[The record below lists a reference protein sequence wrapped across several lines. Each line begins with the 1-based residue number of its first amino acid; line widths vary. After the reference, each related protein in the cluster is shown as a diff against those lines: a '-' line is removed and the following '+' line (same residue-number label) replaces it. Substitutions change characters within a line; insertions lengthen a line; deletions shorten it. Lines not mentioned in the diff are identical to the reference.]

1 MTGGMGSEDG
11 CRGGAGVIDLVG
23 SLVLEGVVMASASPS
38 HVPAL
43 LETIAAEVSSQM
55 ERMMSAP
62 SADVSPIY
70 EAMRYSLAAGG
81 KRFRPALVVL
91 TARMLGADDGAAM
104 PAACAIEMIHTY
116 SLIHDDLPAMDNDDL
131 RRGRPTSHKV
141 FGEAMAILAGD
152 ALLTEAFVV
161 LSRGDERLPPERQI
175 RLVHELASAAGAC
188 GMASGQVADL
198 QAERDP
204 SCPFGVETIHR
215 LKTGRMIEAAVA
227 MGAIVAGAEAE
238 ELARLREYGRSVGL
252 AFQIADD
259 ILDTQASTDQMGK
272 TAGKDAAQG
281 KRTYVS
287 EFGLGEA
294 EARAQAELASALAA
308 LEPFGERSRAL
319 ADLARFCV
327 ERRA

>member
-1 MTGGMGSEDG
+1 
-11 CRGGAGVIDLVG
+11 
-23 SLVLEGVVMASASPS
+23 MATDSHR

-43 LETIAAEVSSQM
+43 LEAIGAQVSLHL
-55 ERMMSAP
+55 ERLLEPP
-62 SADVSPIY
+62 SADVAPIY
-70 EAMRYSLAAGG
+70 EAMRYSIAAGG
-81 KRFRPALVVL
+81 KRFRPALVLL
-91 TARMLGADDGAAM
+91 TARMLGADDAAAM

-161 LSRGDERLPPERQI
+161 LSRPNERLSADQQI
-175 RLVHELASAAGAC
+175 RVVHELAAAAGAC
-188 GMASGQVADL
+188 GMAGGQVADL
-198 QAERDP
+198 LAERDP

-227 MGAIVAGAEAE
+227 MGAIIGGAAADD
-238 ELARLREYGRSVGL
+238 LARLRDYGRSVGL

-259 ILDTQASTDQMGK
+259 ILDTQATTDQMGK

-287 EFGLGEA
+287 QFGLA
-294 EARAQAELASALAA
+294 EAKRRATDELALALAA
-308 LEPFGERSRAL
+308 LQPFGDRAQPL

-327 ERRA
+327 ERQA

>member
-1 MTGGMGSEDG
+1 
-11 CRGGAGVIDLVG
+11 
-23 SLVLEGVVMASASPS
+23 MAADSHS

-43 LETIAAEVSSQM
+43 LETIGAEVSSHL
-55 ERMMSAP
+55 ERLLEPP
-62 SADVSPIY
+62 SADVAPIY
-70 EAMRYSLAAGG
+70 EAMRYSIAAGG
-81 KRFRPALVVL
+81 KRFRPALVLL
-91 TARMLGADDGAAM
+91 TARMLGADDAAAM
-104 PAACAIEMIHTY
+104 PAACAIEMMHTY

-161 LSRGDERLPPERQI
+161 LSRPNARLSADQQI
-175 RLVHELASAAGAC
+175 RVVHELASAAGAC

-215 LKTGRMIEAAVA
+215 LKTGRMIEAAVT
-227 MGAIVAGAEAE
+227 MGAVLGGAGAED
-238 ELARLREYGRSVGL
+238 LGRLRDYGRSVGL

-259 ILDTQASTDQMGK
+259 ILDTQATTDQMGK

-287 EFGLGEA
+287 QFGLA
-294 EARAQAELASALAA
+294 EAKRRAADELALALAA
-308 LEPFGERSRAL
+308 LRPFGDRSHSL

>member
-1 MTGGMGSEDG
+1 
-11 CRGGAGVIDLVG
+11 
-23 SLVLEGVVMASASPS
+23 MAAESHS

-43 LETIAAEVSSQM
+43 LETIAAQVSAHL
-55 ERMMSAP
+55 ERLLASPDA
-62 SADVSPIY
+62 SVEPIY
-70 EAMRYSLAAGG
+70 EAMRYSISAGG
-81 KRFRPALVVL
+81 KRFRPALVML
-91 TARMLGADDGAAM
+91 TARMLGADDAAAM

-161 LSRGDERLPPERQI
+161 LSEPNEALSPDRQAQ
-175 RLVHELASAAGAC
+175 LVHELASAAGAC

-204 SCPFGVETIHR
+204 ESTFDVETIHR
-215 LKTGRMIEAAVA
+215 LKTGRMIEGAVT
-227 MGAIVAGAEAE
+227 MGAIIGGATGE
-238 ELARLREYGRSVGL
+238 ELDRLRDYGRSVGL

-259 ILDTQASTDQMGK
+259 ILDAQSTTDQMGK

-287 EFGLGEA
+287 QFGLA
-294 EARAQAELASALAA
+294 EARRRARGELDRALAA
-308 LEPFGERSRAL
+308 LKPFGDKARPL

-327 ERRA
+327 EREA

>member
-1 MTGGMGSEDG
+1 
-11 CRGGAGVIDLVG
+11 
-23 SLVLEGVVMASASPS
+23 MAADSHS

-43 LETIAAEVSSQM
+43 LETIGAEVSSHL
-55 ERMMSAP
+55 ERLLEPP
-62 SADVSPIY
+62 SADVAPIY
-70 EAMRYSLAAGG
+70 EAMRYSIAAGG
-81 KRFRPALVVL
+81 KRFRPALVLL
-91 TARMLGADDGAAM
+91 TARMLGADDAAAM

-161 LSRGDERLPPERQI
+161 LSRPNARLSADQQI
-175 RLVHELASAAGAC
+175 RVVHELASAAGAC

-215 LKTGRMIEAAVA
+215 LKTGRMIEAAVT
-227 MGAIVAGAEAE
+227 MGAVLGGAGAED
-238 ELARLREYGRSVGL
+238 LGRLRDYGRSVGL

-259 ILDTQASTDQMGK
+259 ILDTQATTDQMGK

-287 EFGLGEA
+287 QFGLA
-294 EARAQAELASALAA
+294 EAKRRAADELALALAA
-308 LEPFGERSRAL
+308 LRPFGDRSHSL